1 MQAAANK
8 KITKTIVTR
17 LNTRDV
23 QRLRLSET
31 RRIMDAVS
39 TFPKNMAKKRQ

>member
-8 KITKTIVTR
+8 EITKTIVR
-17 LNTRDV
+17 RMNTRDA

-31 RRIMDAVS
+31 RRIMDAVL
-39 TFPKNMAKKRQ
+39 TFPKNIAKKRQ